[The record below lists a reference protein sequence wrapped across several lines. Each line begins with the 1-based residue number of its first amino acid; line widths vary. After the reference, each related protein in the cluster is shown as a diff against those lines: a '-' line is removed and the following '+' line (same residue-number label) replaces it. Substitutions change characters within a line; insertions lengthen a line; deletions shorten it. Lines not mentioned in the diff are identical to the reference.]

1 MALLDAAGI
10 SKRFGGI
17 VALEDVSV
25 AVAPGEA
32 VGLVGPNGAGKT
44 TLFDSLDGVRHP
56 DAGEVRFEGR
66 RIDRLALFE
75 RARLGIGRTFQRLE
89 LFAGMSPREHLLV
102 ADRVHRA
109 DGRLWRDLIGR
120 GRAGATVG
128 RVEELLGELSKPTV
142 KQHLAALRML
152 FDWLVVGRL
161 VELGRALVQDPL
173 LLLLDEPSSGLD
185 TSETAAFA
193 KVLLAARAR
202 RQTAVLLV
210 EHDLALVRMVVERA
224 YVLDFGKL
232 IASGPV
238 DEVLADAAVR
248 RAYLGDLP

>member
-1 MALLDAAGI
+1 
-10 SKRFGGI
+10 
-17 VALEDVSV
+17 
-25 AVAPGEA
+25 
-32 VGLVGPNGAGKT
+32 
-44 TLFDSLDGVRHP
+44 
-56 DAGEVRFEGR
+56 
-66 RIDRLALFE
+66 
-75 RARLGIGRTFQRLE
+75 
-89 LFAGMSPREHLLV
+89 MSPREHLLV

-128 RVEELLGELSKPTV
+128 RVEELLGELG
-142 KQHLAALRML
+142 LADVADDPIETLSQGH
-152 FDWLVVGRL
+152 GRL

>member
-1 MALLDAAGI
+1 MALLEAAGI

-17 VALEDVSV
+17 IALDGVSV
-25 AVAPGEA
+25 EIGAGEA

-44 TLFDSLDGVRHP
+44 TLFDCLNGVQHP

-66 RIDRLALFE
+66 RIDRLAVFE

-89 LFAGMSPREHLLV
+89 LFAAMSPREHLMV
-102 ADRVHRA
+102 AERVHRG
-109 DGRLWRDLIGR
+109 DGRLWKDLVGR

-128 RVEELLGELSKPTV
+128 RVEELLGELGLEDVADDPIETLS
-142 KQHLAALRML
+142 QGH
-152 FDWLVVGRL
+152 GRL
-161 VELGRALVQDPL
+161 VELGRALVQDPS

-185 TSETAAFA
+185 TGETAAFA
-193 KVLLAARAR
+193 AVLSAARAR
-202 RQTAVLLV
+202 RETAIVLV

-224 YVLDFGKL
+224 YVLDFGRL

-238 DEVLADAAVR
+238 EEVLADVAVR
-248 RAYLGDLP
+248 RAYLGDVP